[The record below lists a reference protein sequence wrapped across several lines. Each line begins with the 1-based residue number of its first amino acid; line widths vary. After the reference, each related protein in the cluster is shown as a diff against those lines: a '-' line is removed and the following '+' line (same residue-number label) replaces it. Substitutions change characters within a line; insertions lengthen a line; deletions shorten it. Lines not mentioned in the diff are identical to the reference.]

1 MTIDHPRHVVYLHGF
16 ASSPASGKAQR
27 FKQECDARG
36 ISFTCP
42 DLNLPS
48 FETLT
53 ASRMMEQTR
62 EAIESTG
69 SGPVMLVGSSLGGF
83 VAVHAASQDRTGRVE
98 RLALMAPA
106 FDFGGN
112 RLRQLGE
119 YGIERWRQE
128 GSLEFFHYAHNQPR
142 RVWFRLYEDA
152 AQYDAFALQL
162 TPPIQIFQ
170 GRQDDTVLP
179 ATVAAWAEGRP
190 NVDLH
195 WYNDGHQLTES
206 IDDILAVSISQFAS

>member
-1 MTIDHPRHVVYLHGF
+1 MTTDHSKHIVYLHGF
-16 ASSPASGKAQR
+16 ASSPASGKAER
-27 FKQECDARG
+27 FRRECEARG

-53 ASRMMEQTR
+53 ASRMLEQAR

-69 SGPVMLVGSSLGGF
+69 PGPVMLVGSSLGGF
-83 VAVHAASQDRTGRVE
+83 VAVHAAAQDTTGRVE

-112 RLRQLGE
+112 RLRQLGPV
-119 YGIERWRQE
+119 GIEQWRRD
-128 GSLEFFHYAHNQPR
+128 GTLEFFHYAHNQPR
-142 RVWFRLYEDA
+142 RVWFKLYEDA
-152 AQYDAFALQL
+152 AQYDAFSLQL
-162 TPPIQIFQ
+162 SQPIHIFQ

-179 ATVAAWAEGRP
+179 STVASWAEGRP
-190 NVDLH
+190 TVDLH
-195 WYNDGHQLTES
+195 WYDDGHQLGDS
-206 IDDILAVSISQFAS
+206 IEDIVSVSISQFAS

>member
-1 MTIDHPRHVVYLHGF
+1 MASHVVYLHGF
-16 ASSPASGKAQR
+16 ASSPGSGKAQR
-27 FKQECDARG
+27 FKKECEARG

-53 ASRMMEQTR
+53 ASRMLEQAR

-83 VAVHAASQDRTGRVE
+83 VAVHAASQDTTGRVE

-112 RLRQLGE
+112 RLRQLGPT
-119 YGIERWRQE
+119 GIDQWRKD
-128 GSLEFFHYAHNQPR
+128 GTLEFFHYADNTPR
-142 RVWFRLYEDA
+142 KVWFKLYEDA
-152 AQYDAFALQL
+152 AQYDAFALRL
-162 TPPIQIFQ
+162 TQPIHIFQ
-170 GRQDDTVLP
+170 GRKDDTVLP
-179 ATVAAWAEGRP
+179 ETVAAWADGRP

-195 WYNDGHQLTES
+195 WYDDGHQLADSVE
-206 IDDILAVSISQFAS
+206 DIVGISISRFAS

>member
-1 MTIDHPRHVVYLHGF
+1 MKHVVYLHGF
-16 ASSPASGKAQR
+16 ASSPDSGKAQR
-27 FKQECDARG
+27 FRRECEARG

-53 ASRMMEQTR
+53 ATRMLDQAR
-62 EAIESTG
+62 EAIEATG
-69 SGPVMLVGSSLGGF
+69 DGPVMLVGSSLGGF
-83 VAVHAASQDRTGRVE
+83 VAVHAAAEDKTGRIA

-119 YGIERWRQE
+119 HGIESWRRE

-142 RVWFRLYEDA
+142 RVWFKLYEDA
-152 AQYDAFALQL
+152 AQYDAFKLQL
-162 TPPIQIFQ
+162 SQPIHLFQ

-179 ATVAAWAEGRP
+179 ETVAAWAEGRP
-190 NVDLH
+190 NIDLH
-195 WYNDGHQLTES
+195 WYDDGHQLAES
-206 IDDILAVSISQFAS
+206 IEDIVAVSISQFAS

>member
-1 MTIDHPRHVVYLHGF
+1 VRHVVYLHGF

-27 FKQECDARG
+27 FKRECDARG
-36 ISFTCP
+36 MSFACP

-53 ASRMMEQTR
+53 VTRMLDQTR
-62 EAIESTG
+62 EAIEAAG
-69 SGPVMLVGSSLGGF
+69 EGPVMLVGSSLGGF
-83 VAVHAASQDRTGRVE
+83 VAAHAAARDKTGRVE

-112 RLRQLGE
+112 RLRQLGPA
-119 YGIERWRQE
+119 GIDEWRTA
-128 GSLEFFHYAHNQPR
+128 GSIEFFHYADSRPR
-142 RVWFRLYEDA
+142 RVWFTLYEDA
-152 AQYDAFALQL
+152 AQYDAFNLQIRQ
-162 TPPIQIFQ
+162 PVHIFQ
-170 GRQDDTVLP
+170 GRNDDTVLP

-195 WYNDGHQLTES
+195 WYDDGHQLADSVE
-206 IDDILAVSISQFAS
+206 DIVAVSISRFAS